1 MAFKLANK
9 SLPIDVAFTS
19 NGVNYPANWLR
30 LTTSD
35 EKKAIGIT
43 EVADSPTYDQRFYWS
58 PAKAKALAGLK
69 TDWITQQKRIA
80 STLLSPY
87 DWYIIRKLEE
97 GTDIPGAVSKY
108 RDDVRT
114 ACAARETQINAVIDV
129 TALKNLVDGN
139 LDAWPEV
146 PS

>member
-1 MAFKLANK
+1 MAFKLNSK
-9 SLPIDVAFTS
+9 TLHIDVAFTS

-30 LTTSD
+30 LTTLD

-69 TDWITQQKRIA
+69 TNWITQQKNTSNA
-80 STLLSPY
+80 LLAPY

-97 GTDIPGAVSKY
+97 GKDIPGAVSKY

-129 TALKNLVDGN
+129 TSLKDLVDSS
-139 LDAWPEV
+139 LTAWPDA

>member
-1 MAFKLANK
+1 M
-9 SLPIDVAFTS
+9 
-19 NGVNYPANWLR
+19 
-30 LTTSD
+30 
-35 EKKAIGIT
+35 
-43 EVADSPTYDQRFYWS
+43 
-58 PAKAKALAGLK
+58 K

-129 TALKNLVDGN
+129 TALKNLVDSS
-139 LDAWPEV
+139 LAAWPEV